1 MPECS
6 SFSLR
11 GKVIVQCGASGQLG
25 RALVSAL
32 SAADATLIIASR
44 NRPLL
49 ETIAA
54 GVRASGRIIDAESVD
69 VTAEASIRMLRDRTL
84 AKHQRID
91 GLVYNSVSRPM
102 RAFGDDL
109 SAWETSMA
117 TNATGLFA
125 AVRIFGDVMA
135 SQRTGSIV
143 NIASIQGMVGSN
155 PYLYEGTD
163 MTAPPDYFFHKGGML
178 NLTRA
183 LASHYGSLGVR
194 VNAVSPGGIY
204 NSEHP
209 QAPEFLRRYGQM
221 TMLGRLAEAREISG
235 AVVFLLSDAASYI
248 TGINLPVDGGYTAK

>member
-6 SFSLR
+6 PFSLR
-11 GKVIVQCGASGQLG
+11 GKVIIQCGASGRLG
-25 RALVSAL
+25 PALVSAL
-32 SAADATLIIASR
+32 SAADATLVIASR
-44 NRPLL
+44 NRALL
-49 ETIAA
+49 EALAA
-54 GVRASGRIIDAESVD
+54 EERVSGRIVEAESVD
-69 VTAEASIRMLRDRTL
+69 VTAEASIRMLRDRVL

-102 RAFGDDL
+102 HAFGDDL
-109 SAWETSMA
+109 SAWEASMK

-125 AVRIFGDVMA
+125 TTRTFGDVMA
-135 SQRTGSIV
+135 NQRTGSIV
-143 NIASIQGMVGSN
+143 NIASTQGMVGSN

-163 MTAPPDYFFHKGGML
+163 MTVPPDYFFHKGGML

-183 LASHYGSLGVR
+183 LASHYGTRGVR

-209 QAPEFLRRYGQM
+209 QAQEFLRRYGQM
-221 TMLGRLAEAREISG
+221 TMLGRLAEAREIGG